1 MSKFAPHTNR
11 YLRTAAALLGTTLLI
26 YLIVRAGSDKLLEN
40 ARTIGWGFLLVI
52 GLAGVGHIVKTCAW
66 RLTLPGERK
75 KISFSRTLGLR
86 LVSEAIGQFGFIG
99 QVVGDATRASLLTSE
114 LPASGVISSVTLD
127 RGLFMGTGLSSPL
140 LDLRRCF
147 SCRRSLEDYDSTAA
161 SSRWY

>member
-11 YLRTAAALLGTTLLI
+11 YLRTAAALLGTALLI

-75 KISFSRTLGLR
+75 KVSFSRTLGLR

-99 QVVGDATRASLLTSE
+99 TDG
-114 LPASGVISSVTLD
+114 
-127 RGLFMGTGLSSPL
+127 
-140 LDLRRCF
+140 RRCDQRIPADF
-147 SCRRSLEDYDSTAA
+147 
-161 SSRWY
+161 